1 MSMSSTSQDAKF
13 KDLLRD
19 LGLVKHW
26 RRIDNWGDFARP
38 VGDDDF
44 EMIA

>member
-19 LGLVKHW
+19 LGLVKS
-26 RRIDNWGDFARP
+26 GDTFA
-38 VGDDDF
+38 GDRFSPDPDH
-44 EMIA
+44 AARDG